1 MRPQQDRVLPGTGCG
16 LVGYFERWRARTRS
30 GITFKARRRLVTP
43 EQAGIPRGSRR
54 RVAGLRRE
62 EVALLA
68 AISPEYYLRL
78 EQGRDHNPSASVLD
92 ALATVLQLDDK
103 AAAYLHRLA
112 RAAPDRHGRN
122 TARGYSSRGGSADR
136 RVALP
141 TFVQGRWMDVL
152 AANRLAQ
159 ALSPHYRKGIN
170 LLRAVFSTPGTA
182 SCTRTGSVR
191 RGRLCP
197 GLRASAGTDLDHP
210 RLTELVDELSAA
222 SEHFRCLWERQDVR
236 QKAGGISR
244 FLHPV
249 VGELELLHEKF
260 LVTGRDGQILV
271 MYHAKPGSPSQA
283 ALRRLGT
290 ASPPPAS
297 PA

>member
-1 MRPQQDRVLPGTGCG
+1 MEGTNSFGNY
-16 LVGYFERWRARTRS
+16 L
-30 GITFKARRRLVTP
+30 KARRRLVTP

-92 ALATVLQLDDK
+92 ALATVLQLDDE

-112 RAAPDRHGRN
+112 RAAPTGM
-122 TARGYSSRGGSADR
+122 GGIQPEGIPPG
-136 RVALP
+136 VAQLIDELPVP

-170 LLRAVFSTPGTA
+170 LLRAVFLDPGDRILHQDWERATREAVSGLTGVGGNRPGSSATDRVGGRVVRCQRALPESVGA
-182 SCTRTGSVR
+182 SGCPPEGGRDQPVPAPR
-191 RGRLCP
+191 RR
-197 GLRASAGTDLDHP
+197 RAGTPP
-210 RLTELVDELSAA
+210 RKV
-222 SEHFRCLWERQDVR
+222 
-236 QKAGGISR
+236 
-244 FLHPV
+244 
-249 VGELELLHEKF
+249 
-260 LVTGRDGQILV
+260 
-271 MYHAKPGSPSQA
+271 PGHRP
-283 ALRRLGT
+283 
-290 ASPPPAS
+290 
-297 PA
+297 